1 MSNDPAKELLAQA
14 DRLMKK
20 GRTSLDDLPVLTDF
34 VPADSPAPVTPARAP
49 AVAHSPLNSPTVGAE
64 GLPYISSAM
73 PLPEVEEVSIAEF
86 NRSAQAV
93 PRGASAGPQTIAP
106 GGARPPSV
114 APTSVAGRP
123 PTPDAGPTTALPPGA
138 IVLTRAQFDQRIAD
152 KLEELQHAVFS
163 QAMQQLELHAAGSL
177 KERLRDA
184 LLPALN
190 QVAAD
195 IAQQVAEET
204 AEQVKSVV
212 AKAVEDEVR
221 RLRERLAQRR
231 T

>member
-34 VPADSPAPVTPARAP
+34 VPADSPEPVTPTRAP
-49 AVAHSPLNSPTVGAE
+49 AVARSPLNSPTVGAE
-64 GLPYISSAM
+64 GLPYLSSAM

-86 NRSAQAV
+86 NRSAQAT
-93 PRGASAGPQTIAP
+93 PRGTSTGPQTIAP
-106 GGARPPSV
+106 ASARPPSV
-114 APTSVAGRP
+114 APAPVAGRP
-123 PTPDAGPTTALPPGA
+123 PTPDNGPPTILPPGA

-204 AEQVKSVV
+204 ADQVRAVV
-212 AKAVEDEVR
+212 ARAVEDEVR
-221 RLRERLAQRR
+221 RLRERLTQRR

>member
-34 VPADSPAPVTPARAP
+34 VPADSPGPSTPTRVPATAR
-49 AVAHSPLNSPTVGAE
+49 SPLNSPTVGAE
-64 GLPYISSAM
+64 GTPYLSSAM

-86 NRSAQAV
+86 NRSAQSAARAV
-93 PRGASAGPQTIAP
+93 PPVPAMPPAAA
-106 GGARPPSV
+106 ARPSV
-114 APTSVAGRP
+114 PAPATPAVPPPAPDGGP
-123 PTPDAGPTTALPPGA
+123 PTILPPGA

-204 AEQVKSVV
+204 ADQVRAVV
-212 AKAVEDEVR
+212 ARAVEDEVR
-221 RLRERLAQRR
+221 RLRERLTQRR

>member
-1 MSNDPAKELLAQA
+1 MSNESARELLAQA

-34 VPADSPAPVTPARAP
+34 VPADSPAPGAVIRPAAVNRSAVGDP
-49 AVAHSPLNSPTVGAE
+49 AMSE
-64 GLPYISSAM
+64 DGLPHLTSAI

-86 NRSAQAV
+86 NRSAQAA
-93 PRGASAGPQTIAP
+93 PRGATAGPQTLASP
-106 GGARPPSV
+106 AARPPSV
-114 APTSVAGRP
+114 APAPVAGRP
-123 PTPDAGPTTALPPGA
+123 PTPDTGPPTVLPPGA

-177 KERLRDA
+177 KERLRAA

-195 IAQQVAEET
+195 IAHQVAEET
-204 AEQVKSVV
+204 ADQVKAVV
-212 AKAVEDEVR
+212 SRAVEDEVQ